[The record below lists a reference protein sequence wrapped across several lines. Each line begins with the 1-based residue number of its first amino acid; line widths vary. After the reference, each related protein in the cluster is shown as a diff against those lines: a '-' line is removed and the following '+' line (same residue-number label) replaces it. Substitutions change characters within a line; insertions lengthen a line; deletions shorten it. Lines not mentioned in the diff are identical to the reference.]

1 MSTGTEL
8 VPRTQIMPL
17 DVRATRA
24 AMTMHQQ
31 QLHEIVDAN
40 DWQEFA
46 DKKGEVR
53 RFLKRSGWRKIAF
66 WYALDIA
73 ILHTDLERNEQGTVI
88 RAHVIARA
96 SHPNGRFADG
106 DGGCSITERPM
117 GKPEHDV
124 AATAVTRA
132 TNRAI
137 SNLVGMGASS
147 AEEFDGTGG
156 SVPEAVAILTLDEAG
171 VKEVAAA
178 LQKSWP
184 AYDAHRFM
192 QVLAKRM
199 GGAVPE
205 SAGVAL
211 RAWQWWCSDAP
222 GATGSESS
230 PAAGGATSPEA

>member
-1 MSTGTEL
+1 MSAGTEL

-17 DVRATRA
+17 DVTQTRA

-31 QLHEIVDAN
+31 QLHEIVNDT

-46 DKKGEVR
+46 DKQGNVR

-66 WYALDIA
+66 WYALDIS
-73 ILHTDLERNEQGTVI
+73 ILHVDLERSEAGQVI
-88 RAHVIARA
+88 RAHVVARA

-106 DGGCSITERPM
+106 DGGCSANER
-117 GKPEHDV
+117 GFAKPEHDI
-124 AATAVTRA
+124 AAVAVTRA

-137 SNLVGMGASS
+137 SNLVGMGEAS
-147 AEEFDGTGG
+147 AEELDGTGTM
-156 SVPEAVAILTLDEAG
+156 PEAVAVLTLSDDA
-171 VKEVAAA
+171 VKEVAVA

-222 GATGSESS
+222 GATGSET
-230 PAAGGATSPEA
+230 PPVAGGATT